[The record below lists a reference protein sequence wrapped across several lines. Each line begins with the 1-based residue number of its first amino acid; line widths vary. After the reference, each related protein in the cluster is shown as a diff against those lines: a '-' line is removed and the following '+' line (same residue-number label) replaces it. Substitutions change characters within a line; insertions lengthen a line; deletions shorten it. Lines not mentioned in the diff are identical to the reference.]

1 MSGVTPLIKIEN
13 IVATVTLD
21 QGLDLGAIARS
32 IPNVEYDPEEFPG
45 LVLRLDNP
53 KLTALVFSTGKMVI
67 TGAKSTQ
74 MLIKGFKRILRL
86 FYKHGI
92 LIAGKPRVQI
102 QNVVASANLNAEVN
116 LEIAAEQLD
125 NVMYE
130 PEQFPGLIYKM
141 NEPRVVLLIFSSG
154 KMVITGAKSEEEVA
168 QAVKNIHA
176 KLSFIGALRE
186 IVEEELTSEDIF

>member
-1 MSGVTPLIKIEN
+1 MSGITPLIRIEN

-92 LIAGKPRVQI
+92 LITGKPRVQI

-141 NEPRVVLLIFSSG
+141 DDPKVVLLIFSSG

-168 QAVKNIHA
+168 QAVRNIYE
-176 KLSFIGALRE
+176 KLKSIGALRE
-186 IVEEELTSEDIF
+186 IVVEELESEDVF

>member
-1 MSGVTPLIKIEN
+1 MSQVTPLIKIEN

-53 KLTALVFSTGKMVI
+53 KLTALVFGTGKMVI
-67 TGAKSTQ
+67 TGAKRTD

-92 LIAGKPRVQI
+92 IVTGKPRIQI

-116 LEIAAEQLD
+116 LEIAAEYLD

-130 PEQFPGLIYKM
+130 PEQFPGLIHKM
-141 NEPRVVLLIFSSG
+141 SHPRVVLLIFSSG
-154 KMVITGAKSEEEVA
+154 KMVITGAKSEEEVVL
-168 QAVKNIHA
+168 AVQTIHKELA
-176 KLSFIGALRE
+176 RIGALRE
-186 IVEEELTSEDIF
+186 VTEEISAEEIL

>member
-92 LIAGKPRVQI
+92 LITGKPRVQI

-141 NEPRVVLLIFSSG
+141 DEPRVVLLIFSSG

-168 QAVKNIHA
+168 QAVKNIYE
-176 KLSFIGALRE
+176 KLKFIGALRE
-186 IVEEELTSEDIF
+186 IVEEELTGEDIF

>member
-1 MSGVTPLIKIEN
+1 MCIRDSIKIEN

-53 KLTALVFSTGKMVI
+53 KLTALVFGTGKMVI
-67 TGAKSTQ
+67 TGAKKTD

-86 FYKHGI
+86 LYKHGI
-92 LIAGKPRVQI
+92 LVGGRPRIQI

-116 LEIAAEQLD
+116 LEIAAEYLD

-130 PEQFPGLIYKM
+130 PEQFPGLIHKM
-141 NEPRVVLLIFSSG
+141 DNPRVVLLIFSSG
-154 KMVITGAKSEEEVA
+154 KMVITGAKSEEEVV
-168 QAVKNIHA
+168 QAVQNIYN
-176 KLSFIGALRE
+176 KLAEIGALRE
-186 IVEEELTSEDIF
+186 ASEEEFSSIEEII

>member
-1 MSGVTPLIKIEN
+1 MSRVTPLIKIEN

-21 QGLDLGAIARS
+21 QTLDLGAIARS

-53 KLTALVFSTGKMVI
+53 KLTALVFGTGKMVI
-67 TGAKSTQ
+67 TGAKRTD

-92 LIAGKPRVQI
+92 IVTGKPRIQI

-116 LEIAAEQLD
+116 LEIAAEYLD

-130 PEQFPGLIYKM
+130 PEQFPGLIHKM
-141 NEPRVVLLIFSSG
+141 NNPRVVLLIFSSG
-154 KMVITGAKSEEEVA
+154 KMVITGAKSEEEVV
-168 QAVKNIHA
+168 QAVQSIYR
-176 KLSFIGALRE
+176 KLAEIGSLRE
-186 IVEEELTSEDIF
+186 VTEEEISSEEIL

>member
-1 MSGVTPLIKIEN
+1 MSGITPLIKVEN

-92 LIAGKPRVQI
+92 LITGKPRVQI

-141 NEPRVVLLIFSSG
+141 NDPKVVLLIFSSG

-168 QAVKNIHA
+168 QAVRNIYE
-176 KLSFIGALRE
+176 KLKSIGALRE
-186 IVEEELTSEDIF
+186 IVVEELESEDVF